1 MGVRHP
7 PHAGPPRLELGF
19 SLIESLSVLAIVGV
33 LAGVAAPS
41 LQAAGSSM
49 RVSSASNELLAD
61 LLLAR
66 SEAVKRNARVVVCKS
81 ADGQACAASGG
92 WQQGWIVF
100 ADLDG
105 NGLRAAAEPVLQR
118 QPGGS
123 AALRISGNASL
134 ASYVAY
140 VANGSTRL
148 TNGGFQAGTLT
159 VCHASTGPT
168 AARQI
173 VINATG
179 RARVQKLVVDSCP

>member
-1 MGVRHP
+1 MGPPCAPHLPP
-7 PHAGPPRLELGF
+7 PHPERGF
-19 SLIESLSVLAIVGV
+19 SLVETLSVVAILGI
-33 LAGVAAPS
+33 LAGVAVPS
-41 LQAAGSSM
+41 LQSVGGSM

-66 SEAVKRNARVVVCKS
+66 SEAIKRNTRVVVCKS
-81 ADGQACAASGG
+81 GDGQACATSGT

-105 NGLRAAAEPVLQR
+105 NGLRAATEPLLQR
-118 QPGGS
+118 QTGGP

-148 TNGGFQAGTLT
+148 TNGGFQAGTFT
-159 VCHASTGPT
+159 VCQASRQATP
-168 AARQI
+168 ARQI

-179 RARVQKLVVDSCP
+179 RPRVQKAMVDTCP

>member
-1 MGVRHP
+1 MGVLHAPRAAP
-7 PHAGPPRLELGF
+7 PCLQRGF
-19 SLIESLSVLAIVGV
+19 SLVESLSVMAIVGV
-33 LAGVAAPS
+33 FAGVAVPS
-41 LQAAGSSM
+41 LQSASGSM
-49 RVSSASNELLAD
+49 RVSSTSNELLAD

-66 SEAVKRNARVVVCKS
+66 SEAVKRKTRVVVCKS
-81 ADGQACAASGG
+81 WDGQTCATAGD

-105 NGLRAAAEPVLQR
+105 NGLRAATEPLLQR
-118 QPGGS
+118 QPPGP
-123 AALRISGNASL
+123 ATLRISGNASL

-159 VCHASTGPT
+159 VCQSSGRPT
-168 AARQI
+168 PARQI

-179 RARVQKLVVDSCP
+179 RPRVQKSVVDSCP

>member
-1 MGVRHP
+1 MGP
-7 PHAGPPRLELGF
+7 PHAPQAPPPCLGRGF
-19 SLIESLSVLAIVGV
+19 SLVESLCVLAVLGV
-33 LAGVAAPS
+33 LAGMAVPS
-41 LQAAGSSM
+41 LQSFGGAM

-66 SEAVKRNARVVVCKS
+66 SEAVKRNGRVVVCKS
-81 ADGQACAASGG
+81 GDGQACATSGS

-105 NGLRAAAEPVLQR
+105 NGVRAAAEPVLQR
-118 QPGGS
+118 QPGRA
-123 AALRISGNASL
+123 AALHISGNASL

-148 TNGGFQAGTLT
+148 TSGGFQAGTLT
-159 VCHASTGPT
+159 VCQASGHAT

-179 RARVQKLVVDSCP
+179 RPRVQKAVVDSCP